1 MLRRAMPCRKPFLV
15 DNLFV
20 TLANVAKTEDIYK
33 LFRNYSVFYGAVF
46 GNYSVFCGAVFGN
59 YSVFYGVVFR
69 NYSVFCAVFGAAPLL
84 HIKVEVFVLF
94 ALFGRG

>member
-1 MLRRAMPCRKPFLV
+1 MLRKAMPYRKPFLV

-33 LFRNYSVFYGAVF
+33 LFRNYSVFCGAVF
-46 GNYSVFCGAVFGN
+46 RNYSVFYGAVFGN

-84 HIKVEVFVLF
+84 YIKVEVFVLF

>member
-20 TLANVAKTEDIYK
+20 TLANVAKTEEIYK
-33 LFRNYSVFYGAVF
+33 LFRNYSMFCGVVFR
-46 GNYSVFCGAVFGN
+46 NYSVFCGVVFRN

-84 HIKVEVFVLF
+84 YIKVGVFVLF

>member
-20 TLANVAKTEDIYK
+20 TLANVAKTEEIYK

-46 GNYSVFCGAVFGN
+46 RNYSVFYGAVFRN

-69 NYSVFCAVFGAAPLL
+69 NYSVFCTAFGAAPLL
-84 HIKVEVFVLF
+84 HIKVEVFVLL
-94 ALFGRG
+94 ALFGRR

>member
-1 MLRRAMPCRKPFLV
+1 MRRAMPCRKPFLV

-20 TLANVAKTEDIYK
+20 TLANVAKTEEIYK
-33 LFRNYSVFYGAVF
+33 LFRNYSVFYSVVFRNYSVFYGVVF
-46 GNYSVFCGAVFGN
+46 GNYSVFC
-59 YSVFYGVVFR
+59 GVVFR

-84 HIKVEVFVLF
+84 YIKVEVFVLF

>member
-1 MLRRAMPCRKPFLV
+1 MRRAMPCRKPFLV

-20 TLANVAKTEDIYK
+20 TLANVAKTEEIYK

-46 GNYSVFCGAVFGN
+46 RNYSVFYGAVFRN

-69 NYSVFCAVFGAAPLL
+69 NYSVFCTAFGAAPLL
-84 HIKVEVFVLF
+84 YIKVEVFVLF
-94 ALFGRG
+94 DLFGRG